1 MTNKER
7 LESIKE
13 DVEIGI
19 KVWGISI
26 DDINWLIKQ
35 VKLKIFSEEML
46 HPKLGVL
53 NEFLQKRV
61 FDKGVGNVGDNVI
74 DVAIDLIETLE
85 EENQALENTIKAHD
99 HSKNLNAM
107 VAGEN
112 VNLKI
117 ENQRYKQYLEL
128 IRSTGTHGKDVR
140 TNEVLR
146 SDEAELANEALEGV
160 CDDG

>member
-53 NEFLQKRV
+53 NEFLQKRALH
-61 FDKGVGNVGDNVI
+61 KGAGNVGDNVI
-74 DVAIDLIETLE
+74 DVAIELIEILE
-85 EENQALENTIKAHD
+85 KEND
-99 HSKNLNAM
+99 
-107 VAGEN
+107 
-112 VNLKI
+112 
-117 ENQRYKQYLEL
+117 RYRAYLEL
-128 IRSTGTHGKDVR
+128 ILLTGTYGRDIN

-146 SDEAELANEALEGV
+146 SDEAELANEALGGNHN
-160 CDDG
+160 D